1 MKPRE
6 YQVMYEAEDRHWWY
20 RSLHELILRFVR
32 REYLRKGPL
41 DCLDAGCGTGGLLAR
56 LAPFGRI
63 AGCDASPAAV
73 AFCHR
78 RGLAGV
84 TAADLNDSALPP
96 AAYDVITL
104 IDVLCHGWV
113 RDRRALAERL
123 FAALKPGG
131 VLIANDPAFACLRG
145 THDRAVCIDRRFR
158 RRDYRALFASAGFA
172 VERATYRLPSF
183 LLPIW
188 IVRAAGRL
196 ARRDGSRDE
205 VASDVVLPPPV
216 VNAALL
222 ALARFDHALLRVA
235 DLPFGSSVFV
245 VARKPA

>member
-1 MKPRE
+1 MNPRE

-20 RSLHELILRFVR
+20 RALHELILHFVR
-32 REYLRKGPL
+32 REFLRKGPL
-41 DCLDAGCGTGGLLAR
+41 DLFDAGCGTGGLLAR

-63 AGCDASPAAV
+63 AGCDASESAV
-73 AFCHR
+73 ACCRR
-78 RGLAGV
+78 RGLANV
-84 TAADLNDSALPP
+84 TVADLNDLAFPP
-96 AAYDVITL
+96 SAYDVITL

-113 RDRRALAERL
+113 RNRRALAARL
-123 FAALKPGG
+123 FSALKPGG

-145 THDRAVCIDRRFR
+145 THDRAVCIDRRFGR
-158 RRDYRALFASAGFA
+158 REYRALFASAGFA
-172 VERATYRLPSF
+172 VERVTCRLPSF
-183 LLPIW
+183 FLPIW
-188 IVRAAGRL
+188 LVRAAGGR
-196 ARRDGSRDE
+196 ARQDGSRDD
-205 VASDVVLPPPV
+205 VASDVAVPPAL